1 MPNQHRTSACGNIR
15 LTLCTAEQAMQ
26 ERIDDAKPGH
36 FIDVCGSEES
46 AEKIQL
52 PIIMAFCDSINTE
65 CESHPDATI
74 FVCPESKT
82 STALANACLLF
93 GAYRILCQDVGMDQ
107 LVVEMKEA
115 LDEIEADHRHT
126 RIQQQPSTRHKII
139 MDSWVALHQAR
150 ALNWLGAR
158 PSEVS
163 EPLLDVEMATHYA
176 RPINGNIH
184 ILIPGKLILFPT
196 PHQLPAGHD
205 WADDSDGARNFSAG
219 FLAELLED
227 LGVAAVA
234 CLGRVH
240 DADAAAFRGCAL
252 DVHELGLDPRRPAL
266 LPAMD
271 RLLAVSRAAPGAVAL
286 CGGGGGAAGEDVV
299 ETMAAAWLMRECGFG
314 EGAAG
319 AWLRMVRPRACL
331 T

>member
-1 MPNQHRTSACGNIR
+1 M
-15 LTLCTAEQAMQ
+15 
-26 ERIDDAKPGH
+26 
-36 FIDVCGSEES
+36 
-46 AEKIQL
+46 
-52 PIIMAFCDSINTE
+52 
-65 CESHPDATI
+65 
-74 FVCPESKT
+74 
-82 STALANACLLF
+82 LL
-93 GAYRILCQDVGMDQ
+93 
-107 LVVEMKEA
+107 VEMKEA
-115 LDEIEADHRHT
+115 LDEIEADQLHT

-139 MDSWVALHQAR
+139 MDCWVALYQAR
-150 ALNWLGAR
+150 ALNWLGAM
-158 PSEVS
+158 PSEDS
-163 EPLLDVEMATHYA
+163 EPLLDVDMATHYA

-196 PHQLPAGHD
+196 PHQLPTGHD
-205 WADDSDGARNFSAG
+205 WADDSDGARTFSAG

-286 CGGGGGAAGEDVV
+286 CVGGGAAAGEDVV

-319 AWLRMVRPRACL
+319 AWLRMVCPRAWA